1 MKIVPESIRHPAGVE
16 INSVPLRCNDFRQ
29 VKKKRH
35 KSNLVKMMEDLDPRN
50 KRVHLG
56 MYIDELCGG
65 WGEKKRSKCVEAA
78 EDEKRS
84 S

>member
-1 MKIVPESIRHPAGVE
+1 
-16 INSVPLRCNDFRQ
+16 
-29 VKKKRH
+29 
-35 KSNLVKMMEDLDPRN
+35 MMEDLDPRN